1 MPSVLV
7 TGAYS
12 NLGRAIVHTF
22 HENGYVVYGT
32 STCERKSPEIER
44 TFVMDLSSHEVSFDG
59 IDELDVLVNN
69 AGVFTEAPVGSIGE
83 DDLDTVFDLNVKGL
97 IRVTQALL
105 PAIRRCDGS
114 IVNISSMNAVHP
126 GFGSTSHY
134 DASKGAVSAF
144 TRSLAAQTGLRV
156 NAVQPGLISRDALL
170 RTDRSQGERGAAGA
184 HLKGCPPWKRTRGV
198 LERPQC
204 ARRHDGPCR
213 DSRSRVLPGHI
224 DRHLR
229 PVHNH
234 RQRLHSALIFCKSSD
249 DHWRV
254 SLRLPVL
261 DRSATT

>member
-12 NLGRAIVHTF
+12 NLGSAIVHTF
-22 HENGYVVYGT
+22 HEKGYVVYGT

-44 TFVMDLSSHEVSFDG
+44 TFVMDLSSREVSFYG

-69 AGVFTEAPVGSIGE
+69 AGVFTEAPIGSIGE

-156 NAVQPGLISRDALL
+156 NAVQPGLISRDGLLGSGLEEYWNGHSVRAAMMDPAEIAALVYFLATSTGIYGQCITIDNGFTL
-170 RTDRSQGERGAAGA
+170 R
-184 HLKGCPPWKRTRGV
+184 
-198 LERPQC
+198 
-204 ARRHDGPCR
+204 
-213 DSRSRVLPGHI
+213 
-224 DRHLR
+224 
-229 PVHNH
+229 
-234 RQRLHSALIFCKSSD
+234 
-249 DHWRV
+249 
-254 SLRLPVL
+254 
-261 DRSATT
+261 

>member
-1 MPSVLV
+1 MPRVLV

-44 TFVMDLSSHEVSFDG
+44 TFVMDLSSREVSFDG

-83 DDLDTVFDLNVKGL
+83 DDLDTVKGL

-170 RTDRSQGERGAAGA
+170 GSGLEEYWNGHSVRAAMMDPAEIAALVYFLATSTGIY
-184 HLKGCPPWKRTRGV
+184 G
-198 LERPQC
+198 QC
-204 ARRHDGPCR
+204 IT
-213 DSRSRVLPGHI
+213 I
-224 DRHLR
+224 DNGFTLR
-229 PVHNH
+229 
-234 RQRLHSALIFCKSSD
+234 
-249 DHWRV
+249 
-254 SLRLPVL
+254 
-261 DRSATT
+261 